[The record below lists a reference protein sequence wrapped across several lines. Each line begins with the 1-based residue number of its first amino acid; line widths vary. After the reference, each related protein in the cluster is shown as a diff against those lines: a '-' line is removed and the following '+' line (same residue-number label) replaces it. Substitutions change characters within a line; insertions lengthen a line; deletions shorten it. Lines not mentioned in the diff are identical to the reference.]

1 MADSVNMSLD
11 EIIQQN
17 KQLRTSRSRG
27 RGGGTNRGRG
37 VDRGGGRG
45 RPGRGGGRG
54 RGRGGRGRS
63 QSRANTPSG
72 RQGRSRSRGP
82 GGRSQSRS
90 RSQSQARSRSRQ
102 RRNSVSRGRSN
113 SRSRFTRGL
122 TPKGRAGLE
131 EQQSEIP
138 PLVRTGRFNNRGGQQ
153 NRLRR
158 SNSNPNLYGSVH
170 SRLGITTRRG
180 AANLRRPLAV
190 AKRGISKRGRGLST
204 GNRYSA
210 VGLRSDQILK
220 EQRQNLLM
228 HNNVIRS
235 QTFTR
240 SRNNSFNSASQLT
253 VSVAND
259 FVNRRRNSFGS
270 SGYLNRQSLAQLNNQ
285 FGGYNTRR
293 GPGSVKSLGSNRSNR
308 SNRSN
313 QSNNSKRSTRSRGRG
328 RGGNRGI
335 GGKFVNKQIL
345 NAKLQKEIAAI
356 QGKTY
361 GNKTVTESPTG
372 VNFTPTPAATGQ
384 SLHQRFAST

>member
-1 MADSVNMSLD
+1 MTDSVNMSLD

-17 KQLRTSRSRG
+17 KQIRTSRSRG

-37 VDRGGGRG
+37 IDRGRGGG
-45 RPGRGGGRG
+45 GRGGGRG

-63 QSRANTPSG
+63 QTRSNTPIP

-82 GGRSQSRS
+82 RGRSQSRS

-102 RRNSVSRGRSN
+102 RRRSVSRGRSN

-158 SNSNPNLYGSVH
+158 SNSNPNLYGNVH

-180 AANLRRPLAV
+180 AANNVRKPLAV

-228 HNNVIRS
+228 QNNVIRS

-259 FVNRRRNSFGS
+259 FAKRRRNSFGS
-270 SGYLNRQSLAQLNNQ
+270 SSYLNRQSLAQLNNQ

-293 GPGSVKSLGSNRSNR
+293 GPGSVKSVGSNRSNR

-313 QSNNSKRSTRSRGRG
+313 QSNNSRRSTRSRGRG

-335 GGKFVNKQIL
+335 GRKFVNKQVL
-345 NAKLQKEIAAI
+345 NTKLQKEIAAI

-361 GNKTVTESPTG
+361 GNNSGNDSPTG